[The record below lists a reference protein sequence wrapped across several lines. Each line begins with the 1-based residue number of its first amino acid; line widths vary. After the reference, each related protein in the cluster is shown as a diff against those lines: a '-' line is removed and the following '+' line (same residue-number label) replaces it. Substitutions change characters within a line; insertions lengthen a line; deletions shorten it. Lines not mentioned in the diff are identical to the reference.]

1 MNDLQKITGFPKASQ
16 LALLILLLACASCS
30 SMGPPKTLTDEGKAA
45 LVERVTERWHA
56 IVKKDFA
63 ATYAYTTPK
72 YREVFPKTLY
82 VNKFSYGVDMQL
94 TGVEVLNYD
103 ARAAVASVAVGV
115 MSKPAKQT
123 SVASNALGALP
134 LTLNEKWIFVDGQWW
149 HSAKD

>member
-1 MNDLQKITGFPKASQ
+1 MARAMLVVTV
-16 LALLILLLACASCS
+16 LACVSCS
-30 SMGPPKTLTDEGKAA
+30 AMGPPKTLTEDDKTT
-45 LVERVTERWHA
+45 LLKRVTERWQL

-63 ATYAYTTPK
+63 STYQYTTPK
-72 YREVFPKTLY
+72 YREVFPKALY

-94 TGVEVLNYD
+94 TGVEILHYD

-115 MSKPAKQT
+115 MSRPAKQT

>member
-1 MNDLQKITGFPKASQ
+1 MNNLQKVIGFSQ
-16 LALLILLLACASCS
+16 GARILIGILVLACVSCS
-30 SMGPPKTLTDEGKAA
+30 AMGPPKTLTEDDKAA
-45 LVERVTERWHA
+45 LLKRVNERWHS
-56 IVKKDFA
+56 IVQKDFA
-63 ATYAYTTPK
+63 ATYKYTTPK
-72 YREVFPKTLY
+72 YREVFPKALY

-134 LTLNEKWIFVDGQWW
+134 LTINEKWIFVEGEWW